1 MPTLTALSIG
11 PAAGTRATSSR
22 RRPRRRLFLW
32 ALYLVSLALIAWL
45 MIGGFSYYT
54 TPYSERPHHPD
65 YRELRPAGHRGLV
78 YGIVGSGMMV
88 LMLVYTLRKRTKL
101 FGRRVP
107 LRPFLDFH
115 IYLGVIG
122 PLFIVLHTSF
132 KVQGLVAIAFWS
144 MVAVAASGYFGRY
157 LYQQIPRNIEDRELT
172 LQEIEEVTGR
182 LEQQM
187 HERGHLSEATL
198 AQFTRTVDAA
208 YAVHGKGVFTAIFS
222 LLIGDLKRPFIA
234 ARLRRTLARS
244 RTIPAEALE
253 SLLALASERAL
264 MHRRL
269 TVLGRVQKL
278 FHYWHV
284 IHKPFAIIMYIIMGV
299 HIGVAIWTGYAWL
312 H

>member
-1 MPTLTALSIG
+1 V
-11 PAAGTRATSSR
+11 
-22 RRPRRRLFLW
+22 
-32 ALYLVSLALIAWL
+32 LYIVSLALVAWL
-45 MIGGFSYYT
+45 VIDGYSYYS
-54 TPYSERPHHPD
+54 TPYSERPHHAD

-78 YGIVGSGMMV
+78 YGIVGSSMMI
-88 LMLVYTLRKRTKL
+88 LMLVYTLRKRTTI
-101 FGRRVP
+101 FGRRMP

-172 LQEIEEVTGR
+172 LQEIEEVQKR
-182 LEQQM
+182 LEHEMQ
-187 HERGHLSEATL
+187 ERGHLSETAL
-198 AQFTRTVDAA
+198 VQFTRTFDQA
-208 YAVHGKGVFTAIFS
+208 YPVPGRGVFSSLFS
-222 LLIGDLKRPFIA
+222 LVAGDIRRPFVT

-244 RTIPAEALE
+244 RTLPPDSLE
-253 SLLALASERAL
+253 TLMHMASQRAL
-264 MHRRL
+264 LRRRL
-269 TVLGRVQKL
+269 AVLGRVQQV

-299 HIGVAIWTGYAWL
+299 HIGVAVWTGYAWM